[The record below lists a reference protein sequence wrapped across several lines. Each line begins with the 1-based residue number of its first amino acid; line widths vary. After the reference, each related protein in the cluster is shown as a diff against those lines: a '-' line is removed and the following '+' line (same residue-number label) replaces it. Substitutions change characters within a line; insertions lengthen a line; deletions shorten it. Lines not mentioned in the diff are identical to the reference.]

1 MVAMHN
7 SSLSETP
14 YVIASPVST
23 PAALAAGQRLRRDLG
38 TKLKHLETVQRK
50 LARAQQHAS
59 NYMRIAER
67 LDADIQQIRAQLAA
81 LEFHYS
87 DLTKM
92 VSALDLE
99 GLSPR
104 TLAWLE
110 RLRRSK
116 SFGMAEM
123 RSAAK
128 AIEWDASDNHIRVT
142 ISLLKRKGYVLSVG
156 RGIYQL
162 SPKLAD

>member
-7 SSLSETP
+7 SSLSEPP
-14 YVIASPVST
+14 YVIASPACT
-23 PAALAAGQRLRRDLG
+23 PAALAVGQRLRRDLG

-50 LARAQQHAS
+50 LARAQQQAT
-59 NYMRIAER
+59 NYLRIAER

-81 LEFHYS
+81 FEFHYRN
-87 DLTKM
+87 LATT
-92 VSALDLE
+92 VAALDLE
-99 GLSPR
+99 GISPR
-104 TLAWLE
+104 TLAWIE
-110 RLRRSK
+110 HLRRNK

-128 AIEWDASDNHIRVT
+128 AIEWNASDNHIRVT
-142 ISLLKRKGYVLSVG
+142 ISLLKRKGYVLSAG